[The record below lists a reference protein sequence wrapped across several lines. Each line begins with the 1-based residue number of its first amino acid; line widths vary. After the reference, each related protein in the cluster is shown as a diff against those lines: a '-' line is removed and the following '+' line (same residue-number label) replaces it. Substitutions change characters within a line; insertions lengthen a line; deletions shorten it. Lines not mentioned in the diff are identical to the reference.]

1 MILLLQK
8 INHYTHQKRSVTLSR
23 TLLIHT
29 LLTLSPKTG
38 TDSVPVL
45 GVISPLFAYSWID
58 NSHYFITLARGLL
71 SLENLSHGTNLT
83 IFYVIVCGDL
93 ISYTCIISDIVLDH
107 DKKVR
112 VTGIGARKYIQR
124 YNFR

>member
-1 MILLLQK
+1 MCYELS
-8 INHYTHQKRSVTLSR
+8 HQKRGATLS
-23 TLLIHT
+23 
-29 LLTLSPKTG
+29 
-38 TDSVPVL
+38 VPIL
-45 GVISPLFAYSWID
+45 GVISPLFAYSC
-58 NSHYFITLARGLL
+58 NSYGTMSGLL
-71 SLENLSHGTNLT
+71 SFEYLSHGTNLT